1 MLASLFSPRIG
12 LKSLALLC
20 RRLAISTDAGLDIR
34 RIWDREARGRSW
46 IDRKYFEQISAGVS
60 AGDSLHDSL
69 SRTGPY
75 FPRLFRE
82 MVEVGEKTGSLA
94 EVFRQLAD
102 HYELRLQTRRA
113 FLSSITGPMLQLSAA
128 LTVVGLLIWIMGM
141 LGQSN
146 GQPIDLLG
154 FGLIGTP
161 GLIAYL
167 GLLALAVAAVGG
179 VLFAISRGL
188 AWTRP
193 LQHLFLR
200 MPFVGGA
207 LRTIA
212 LARMAWTLHLTMNVD
227 MGLRTVLPLALRS
240 TGNDYYARLGDEVVA
255 NVLAGDEIHE
265 ALRRTRAFPEEFL
278 ETLEVG
284 EMSGQIVESMGRLSR
299 QYEERAQAAIATL
312 TTIAGFGVWA
322 MVALVIILLIFRL
335 ASFYI
340 GAINAAAGI

>member
-12 LKSLALLC
+12 LKPLSQLC

-46 IDRKYFEQISAGVS
+46 IDRKYFEQISEGVS

-94 EVFRQLAD
+94 EVFRKLAD
-102 HYELRLQTRRA
+102 HYEQRLQTRRT
-113 FLSSITGPMLQLSAA
+113 FLSSITGPMLQLAAA
-128 LTVVGLLIWIMGM
+128 LTVVGLLILIMGT
-141 LGQSN
+141 LAQSG

-154 FGLIGTP
+154 FGLIGTQ
-161 GLIAYL
+161 GLIIYL
-167 GLLALAVAAVGG
+167 GFLALVAAAIAG

-200 MPFVGGA
+200 IPFVGGA

-227 MGLRTVLPLALRS
+227 MDLRGVLPLALRS

-255 NVLAGDEIHE
+255 VLAGNEIHE
-265 ALRRTRAFPEEFL
+265 ALRRTGAFPEEFL

-284 EMSGQIVESMGRLSR
+284 EVSGQLVESMGRLSR
-299 QYEERAQAAIATL
+299 QYDERAQAAIATL
-312 TTIAGFGVWA
+312 STIAGFGVWA
-322 MVALVIILLIFRL
+322 MVAIVIIILIFRL

-340 GAINAAAGI
+340 GAINAAGNIL